1 MSALLNKLK
10 KGKVLVVGDVM
21 LDKYLEGKAERLS
34 PESPVPVLTPLG
46 EESRLGGAANVA
58 LNVSSLGSKVKLL
71 GVVGK
76 DLSGEEIK
84 DLLKEN
90 KISNSLVKSNLS
102 SITKQRILAGNQQLL
117 RIDREDKFT
126 NKDWIKTKENFKK
139 EIAKYSSLVISDY
152 GKGTLFN
159 VQELISLSNKKK
171 VPVIVDPKG
180 DDFSKYKGCL
190 LYTSPSPRD

>member
-90 KISNSLVKSNLS
+90 KLSNSFLTYIIRIRKTLNFRYTFFNLLNLIFSKRFISNQFIKS
-102 SITKQRILAGNQQLL
+102 
-117 RIDREDKFT
+117 E
-126 NKDWIKTKENFKK
+126 
-139 EIAKYSSLVISDY
+139 Y
-152 GKGTLFN
+152 
-159 VQELISLSNKKK
+159 
-171 VPVIVDPKG
+171 
-180 DDFSKYKGCL
+180 
-190 LYTSPSPRD
+190 

>member
-71 GVVGK
+71 GVVGR

-126 NKDWIKTKENFKK
+126 NKDQIKTKENFKK

-159 VQELISLSNKKK
+159 VEELISLPNKKK
-171 VPVIVDPKG
+171 VPVIVDPNG
-180 DDFSKYKGCL
+180 DDFANS
-190 LYTSPSPRD
+190 

>member
-1 MSALLNKLK
+1 M
-10 KGKVLVVGDVM
+10 
-21 LDKYLEGKAERLS
+21 
-34 PESPVPVLTPLG
+34 
-46 EESRLGGAANVA
+46 
-58 LNVSSLGSKVKLL
+58 

-117 RIDREDKFT
+117 RIDREDQFT

-180 DDFSKYKGCL
+180 DDFSKYKGAFIVTPNL
-190 LYTSPSPRD
+190 QEFSKAVGGFNSEMSLKRNLSY